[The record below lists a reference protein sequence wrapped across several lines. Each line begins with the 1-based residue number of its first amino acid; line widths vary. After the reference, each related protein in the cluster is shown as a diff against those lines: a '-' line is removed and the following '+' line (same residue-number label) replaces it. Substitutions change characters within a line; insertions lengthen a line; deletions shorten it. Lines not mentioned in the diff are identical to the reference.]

1 MKGFKGFK
9 QELKIGDRVKIK
21 PQYEDWQDNE
31 LIRIIGIGY
40 GEMKGQVRVSNIN
53 KKKTAVFPEIRIKII
68 K

>member
-21 PQYEDWQDNE
+21 PPYEDWQDNE

-40 GEMKGQVRVSNIN
+40 GAMKGKVRVSNMN
-53 KKKTAVFPEIRIKII
+53 KKKNAEFPEDRIKAM